1 MRSIKSSNKVW
12 NVFFYSGKRILK
24 IKEAELYLD
33 FCKLN
38 GELLNIGGVD
48 CEENVQLCQ

>member
-12 NVFFYSGKRILK
+12 NVYFYKGKQGLQQIESE
-24 IKEAELYLD
+24 IIFD
-33 FCKLN
+33 FCKGN

-48 CEENVQLCQ
+48 CEANANIC